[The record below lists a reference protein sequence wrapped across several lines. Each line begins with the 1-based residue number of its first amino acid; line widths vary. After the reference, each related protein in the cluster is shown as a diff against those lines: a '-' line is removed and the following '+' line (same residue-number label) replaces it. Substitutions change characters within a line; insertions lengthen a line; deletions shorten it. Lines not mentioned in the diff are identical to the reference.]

1 MDPSDVSW
9 LDRDEDDSAPMV
21 KTIIK
26 AKAMP
31 QRNVLDE
38 GLVSASR

>member
-9 LDRDEDDSAPMV
+9 LDRDEDDSEPMV

-26 AKAMP
+26 AKAVP
-31 QRNVLDE
+31 QRDALEE
-38 GLVSASR
+38 GLVSAR